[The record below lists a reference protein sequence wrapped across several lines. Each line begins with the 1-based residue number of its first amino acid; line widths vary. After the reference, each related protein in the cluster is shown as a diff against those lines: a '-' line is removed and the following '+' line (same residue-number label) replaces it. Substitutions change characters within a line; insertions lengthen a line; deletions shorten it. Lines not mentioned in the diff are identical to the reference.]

1 MSFLPMPSQSWNADI
16 IPMLPLILQFLPLK
30 LVEEKKVMEHY
41 EQQGASE
48 WPSYLESN
56 MSDPVIFLDATLP
69 KSQNF
74 VCTLQSLAHRMT
86 MFASL

>member
-1 MSFLPMPSQSWNADI
+1 
-16 IPMLPLILQFLPLK
+16 
-30 LVEEKKVMEHY
+30 MEHY